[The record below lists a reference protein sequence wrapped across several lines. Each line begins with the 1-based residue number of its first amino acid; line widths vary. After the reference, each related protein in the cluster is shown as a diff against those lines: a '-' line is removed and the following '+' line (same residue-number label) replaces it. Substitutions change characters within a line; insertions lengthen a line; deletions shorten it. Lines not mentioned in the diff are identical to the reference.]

1 MNILQYDL
9 EKYDIGTIR
18 DVVTYLEDRGFEIV
32 AIPKDFDLLLDCDT
46 YTLNLFRKKLEDA
59 IRKKEIIN
67 NMQLKEK
74 RKFDFLFFF

>member
-9 EKYDIGTIR
+9 DQCR
-18 DVVTYLEDRGFEIV
+18 LEDVAEVVKYLNSHGLKVV

-46 YTLNLFRKKLEDA
+46 YTLHYLKNKIEDA

-67 NMQLKEK
+67 NM
-74 RKFDFLFFF
+74 

>member
-9 EKYDIGTIR
+9 EKYNIDTISE
-18 DVVTYLEDRGFEIV
+18 VVNYLTNRGLEIL

-46 YTLNLFRKKLEDA
+46 YTLNLFKEKIEDA

-67 NMQLKEK
+67 NM
-74 RKFDFLFFF
+74 

>member
-9 EKYDIGTIR
+9 EKYNIDTIR
-18 DVVTYLEDRGFEIV
+18 DVVIYLEDRGFEIL

-46 YTLNLFRKKLEDA
+46 YTLNLFKEKIEDA

-67 NMQLKEK
+67 NM
-74 RKFDFLFFF
+74 